1 MLLLLNESKRTK
13 SVRRCPK
20 WKDPAAP
27 AAAAT
32 PYCCVRLPLSR
43 RSSALPSFE
52 ISPVPSSPREDLPRE
67 VVDLD
72 HRVSR
77 PIFTLEEIS
86 LSPTGEPAFFLDAGG
101 EFGGDQKWASPSF
114 SLSFDEQGGF
124 LDRRA
129 KGETTTTKRAGG
141 EKKSGNWGGEKQQ
154 STTSS
159 VEKRQS
165 SSGVV
170 VLDQSKSGSMT
181 GVFNGNT
188 PFQLTSSHDKRF
200 KSLPPAEMLPRHE
213 TLGGYIFVCNNDT
226 MQEDLKRQLF
236 GLPQRYR
243 DSVRAI
249 QPGLPLFLYNYTT
262 HQLHGIFEAASFG
275 GSNIDPTA
283 WEDKKCRG
291 ESRFPAQVR
300 IRVRRLCKPLQEEAF
315 RPILHHYDGPKF
327 RLQLSVPETL
337 QLLDLFN
344 AVGPP

>member
-1 MLLLLNESKRTK
+1 M
-13 SVRRCPK
+13 
-20 WKDPAAP
+20 
-27 AAAAT
+27 
-32 PYCCVRLPLSR
+32 
-43 RSSALPSFE
+43 
-52 ISPVPSSPREDLPRE
+52 
-67 VVDLD
+67 
-72 HRVSR
+72 
-77 PIFTLEEIS
+77 
-86 LSPTGEPAFFLDAGG
+86 
-101 EFGGDQKWASPSF
+101 
-114 SLSFDEQGGF
+114 
-124 LDRRA
+124 DRRA
-129 KGETTTTKRAGG
+129 KGGTDTKKRPGG
-141 EKKSGNWGGEKQQ
+141 EKKSGGGGLKPASAEKKQ
-154 STTSS
+154 S
-159 VEKRQS
+159 
-165 SSGVV
+165 VV
-170 VLDQSKSGSMT
+170 DQKSGSMT

-344 AVGPP
+344 AIGPP